1 MFWRQAPGI
10 LIPIFCGYG
19 GTSAKNQQRANDPKN
34 KNAHLPMVA
43 AAALVFGFIE

>member
-19 GTSAKNQQRANDPKN
+19 GTSAKNKQRANYPKN
-34 KNAHLPMVA
+34 KDAQLPMVA
-43 AAALVFGFIE
+43 AVVLVLDSIE